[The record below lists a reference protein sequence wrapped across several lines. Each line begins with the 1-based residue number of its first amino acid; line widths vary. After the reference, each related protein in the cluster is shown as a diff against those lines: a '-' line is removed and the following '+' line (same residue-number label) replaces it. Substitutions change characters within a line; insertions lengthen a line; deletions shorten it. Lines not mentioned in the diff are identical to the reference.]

1 MKRHNII
8 SYPVDSAQIIALV
21 DTQGLYCH
29 TLSIVYSLPH
39 ISETAKSMGTITHR
53 SNPFSRDC
61 RRNGN
66 EVTAVTEQQKLLKYE
81 RIERSVPQDLYQ
93 LACMYSCP
101 CSIIVPYQ
109 RPLTAPYPSLPVSLR
124 RVSFE

>member
-8 SYPVDSAQIIALV
+8 SYPVDSVQIIALI

-29 TLSIVYSLPH
+29 MLSIVYSFPH
-39 ISETAKSMGTITHR
+39 ISETARSTGIITHR
-53 SNPFSRDC
+53 SNPFSRDY

-66 EVTAVTEQQKLLKYE
+66 EVTAVTEEQKFLKYE
-81 RIERSVPQDLYQ
+81 RIESSVPQDLYQ

-101 CSIIVPYQ
+101 CSTIVPYQ